1 MADRWTTVPWESV
14 EPRDFVRRGGTVYLV
29 KETALNE
36 LANEL
41 RLKLYSPTT
50 GDLYGGVKIFNP
62 VDVRTEKNGEPTAA
76 GRRLVDGLTHEGESA
91 LQRLLGAELIA
102 TQTTGTPPVVPK
114 RMDAQTLASHLKLF
128 HELYAGEVKAK
139 DGAGLREVHREFH
152 AAPFSSHSGR
162 RIPHVHDDTSFG
174 G

>member
-1 MADRWTTVPWESV
+1 MADKWTETTWALVSTG
-14 EPRDFVRRGGTVYLV
+14 DFVKRAEKIWRVDRAEIGQDPQYI
-29 KETALNE
+29 ALT
-36 LANEL
+36 LFTPGIGSANGFL
-41 RLKLYSPTT
+41 GASK
-50 GDLYGGVKIFNP
+50 P
-62 VDVRTEKNGEPTAA
+62 VLVRTEKNGEPTAA
-76 GRRLVDGLTHEGESA
+76 GRRLVDGRTHEGESA